1 MQNQY
6 KVSDKCAGVVA
17 SPKLEAEGAQA
28 HLIACSERYAA
39 AFPMEDGYRRPETL
53 NEEVLGSDLW
63 TAARVRGPQ
72 HLLPGVCRN
81 AHTTPV

>member
-63 TAARVRGPQ
+63 TAA
-72 HLLPGVCRN
+72 GVISRCY
-81 AHTTPV
+81 

>member
-1 MQNQY
+1 MT
-6 KVSDKCAGVVA
+6 S
-17 SPKLEAEGAQA
+17 SRLEAQAALA

-63 TAARVRGPQ
+63 TAARVRTSV
-72 HLLPGVCRN
+72 HLNFRRVWAPELFYYVYCDVPR
-81 AHTTPV
+81 